1 MQTLTRKLGINIS
14 PETFFVLSSFIV
26 NGGNYL
32 YNLLMGRYLGPEVFA
47 DVAIL
52 ITLLLVISFV
62 AMTFQVVV
70 SKFTVEFDAS
80 EIASFK
86 KWVLQRATTVGLVL
100 GAATI
105 IFAKDLQLFFNTT
118 SSSMFLFFG
127 IGIPVYFITSVH
139 RGSLQGSDN
148 FKLLSGSYQM
158 EMWVRL
164 IGTFSLLFIF
174 GLNPIQSVAIAI
186 AVSFV
191 AGLFPWKKNT
201 TTTTTIKSLPK
212 LSSAHKKQIKTFFLL
227 TAFYE
232 CTQIICNNSDILL
245 VKHFFDATEA
255 GLYASLALIG
265 RVIYFITWMFVMLL
279 LPKVVSLRK
288 QGEAT
293 APLLMKYVGYISVFA
308 LVITTLAFLFPQT
321 AVLLLFGDAF
331 TSIANLLGW
340 YALATSLFAISNI
353 FAYYFLSLDKYM
365 PILFSGIMGIAQV
378 VLIVF
383 FHDSLFQV
391 VLMQIIAMAVLL
403 LLQLAY
409 FYKKDTF

>member
-1 MQTLTRKLGINIS
+1 
-14 PETFFVLSSFIV
+14 
-26 NGGNYL
+26 
-32 YNLLMGRYLGPEVFA
+32 
-47 DVAIL
+47 
-52 ITLLLVISFV
+52 
-62 AMTFQVVV
+62 
-70 SKFTVEFDAS
+70 
-80 EIASFK
+80 
-86 KWVLQRATTVGLVL
+86 
-100 GAATI
+100 
-105 IFAKDLQLFFNTT
+105 
-118 SSSMFLFFG
+118 
-127 IGIPVYFITSVH
+127 
-139 RGSLQGSDN
+139 
-148 FKLLSGSYQM
+148 
-158 EMWVRL
+158 
-164 IGTFSLLFIF
+164 
-174 GLNPIQSVAIAI
+174 
-186 AVSFV
+186 
-191 AGLFPWKKNT
+191 
-201 TTTTTIKSLPK
+201 

-308 LVITTLAFLFPQT
+308 LLITTLAFLFPQT

-365 PILFSGIMGIAQV
+365 PILFSGLMGIAQV

-409 FYKKDTF
+409 FYKKDTL

>member
-1 MQTLTRKLGINIS
+1 MQALRHKLGSNIS
-14 PETFFVLSSFIV
+14 PETIFIVSSFVV

-32 YNLLMGRYLGPEVFA
+32 YNLLMGRILGPEAFA

-52 ITLLLVISFV
+52 ITLLLVISFI

-70 SKFTVEFDAS
+70 SKFTVEFDTS

-86 KWVLQRATTVGLVL
+86 KWVLQRAITVGLVL

-105 IFAKDLQLFFNTT
+105 IFAKELQVFFNTS

-148 FKLLSGSYQM
+148 FTLLSGSYQM

-174 GLNPIQSVAIAI
+174 GLNPVESVAIAI
-186 AVSFV
+186 AVSFMG
-191 AGLFPWKKNT
+191 GLFPWKKNT
-201 TTTTTIKSLPK
+201 INIKTLSK

-308 LVITTLAFLFPQT
+308 LLITALAFLFPQT

-331 TSIANLLGW
+331 TSISNLLGW

-365 PILFSGIMGIAQV
+365 PILFSGLMGIAQV

-409 FYKKDTF
+409 FFKHDAN

>member
-1 MQTLTRKLGINIS
+1 MQALRHKLGSSIS
-14 PETFFVLSSFIV
+14 PETLFVLSSVVV

-32 YNLLMGRYLGPEVFA
+32 YNLLMGRILGPEVFA

-86 KWVLQRATTVGLVL
+86 KWVLQRATTVGLIL

-105 IFAKDLQLFFNTT
+105 IFAKELQVFFNTS

-148 FKLLSGSYQM
+148 FTLLSGSYQM

-174 GLNPIQSVAIAI
+174 GLNPVESVAIAI
-186 AVSFV
+186 AVSFIG
-191 AGLFPWKKNT
+191 GLFPWKKNT
-201 TTTTTIKSLPK
+201 TNIKTLSK

-232 CTQIICNNSDILL
+232 CTQIVCNNSDILL

-308 LVITTLAFLFPQT
+308 LVITALAFLFPQT

-331 TSIANLLGW
+331 TSISNLLGW
-340 YALATSLFAISNI
+340 YALSTSLFAISNI

>member
-1 MQTLTRKLGINIS
+1 MQVLKRKLGINIG
-14 PETFFVLSSFIV
+14 PETLFVLSSFVV

-32 YNLLMGRYLGPEVFA
+32 YNLLMGRILGPEAFA

-52 ITLLLVISFV
+52 ITLLLVISFI

-86 KWVLQRATTVGLVL
+86 KWVMRRAISVGLIL
-100 GAATI
+100 GASTI
-105 IFAKDLQLFFNTT
+105 VFSKELQVFFNT
-118 SSSMFLFFG
+118 SSSTMFLFFG

-139 RGSLQGSDN
+139 RGSLQGSNN
-148 FKLLSGSYQM
+148 FTLLSGSYQM

-164 IGTFSLLFIF
+164 IGTFALLFLL
-174 GLNPIQSVAIAI
+174 GLHPIESVAIAI
-186 AVSFV
+186 AFSFV
-191 AGLFPWKKNT
+191 AGLFPWKQNT
-201 TTTTTIKSLPK
+201 NKIKTLPT
-212 LSSAHKKQIKTFFLL
+212 LSKAQKRQVKTFFFL

-245 VKHFFDATEA
+245 VKHFFDATES

-293 APLLMKYVGYISVFA
+293 APLLLNYVGYISVFA
-308 LVITTLAFLFPQT
+308 SVTTALAFLFPQT
-321 AVLLLFGDAF
+321 AVLLLFGDAY

-353 FAYYFLSLDKYM
+353 FAYYFLSLDKYI
-365 PILFSGIMGIAQV
+365 PILCSGLMGIAQV
-378 VLIVF
+378 ILIVC

-403 LLQLAY
+403 ILQLSY
-409 FYKKDTF
+409 FFSSNKK

>member
-1 MQTLTRKLGINIS
+1 MYALKHRLGITIK
-14 PETFFVLSSFIV
+14 PELLFILSSFVV
-26 NGGNYL
+26 NGGNYI
-32 YNLLMGRYLGPEVFA
+32 YNLLMGRILGPAAFA

-70 SKFTVEFDAS
+70 SKFTVELNTS

-86 KWVLQRATTVGLVL
+86 KWVLQRATAVGFIL
-100 GAATI
+100 GALTI
-105 IFAKDLQLFFNTT
+105 LFSKELQSFFNT
-118 SSSMFLFFG
+118 SSSTMFLFFG

-139 RGSLQGSDN
+139 RGSLQGDTN
-148 FKLLSGSYQM
+148 FTALSGSYQM

-164 IGTFSLLFIF
+164 IGTFGLLFLL
-174 GLNPIQSVAIAI
+174 GLKPIESVSIAI
-186 AVSFV
+186 AFSFV
-191 AGLFPWKKNT
+191 AGLFPWRKREGTKVAM
-201 TTTTTIKSLPK
+201 PK
-212 LSSAHKKQIKTFFLL
+212 LSTANKKLIKKFFLL

-245 VKHFFDATEA
+245 VKHFFDATES

-279 LPKVVSLRK
+279 LPKVVMLRK
-288 QGEAT
+288 EGQKT
-293 APLLMKYVGYISVFA
+293 KPLLIKYVGYISVFA
-308 LVITTLAFLFPQT
+308 LCTTALAFLFPQT
-321 AVLLLFGDAF
+321 AVSLLFGEAYM
-331 TSIANLLGW
+331 SIANLLGW

-353 FAYYFLSLDKYM
+353 FAYYFLSLDQYL

-378 VLIVF
+378 LLVVF

-403 LLQLAY
+403 VLQLAY
-409 FYKKDTF
+409 FFKYDAK